1 MLFSIPDGQVRT
13 EEDGL
18 YWQITADCRRA
29 GSEAPRLYLDGQPLG
44 LFVPEQGVWRFVR
57 RVSRRRCRIC
67 LESRFSL
74 AEDGWVYD
82 PEAPLPQ
89 MARFTELVPELR
101 NGTLYLRLP
110 KTDAP

>member
-1 MLFSIPDGQVRT
+1 M
-13 EEDGL
+13 
-18 YWQITADCRRA
+18 RRRHA
-29 GSEAPRLYLDGQPLG
+29 RARAIAWSETTS
-44 LFVPEQGVWRFVR
+44 VPEQGVWRFAR
-57 RVSRRRCRIC
+57 RVSRRSCRIC
-67 LESRFSL
+67 PESRFSL

-89 MARFTELVPELR
+89 MAHFTELIPELR